1 MKFSVPIFDIKN
13 LSFSVK
19 NQKILSN
26 ISLEIF
32 PSEYV
37 AVIGP
42 NGGGK
47 TTLIRILLGL
57 ETPTSG
63 EVKIYGK
70 KLSNF
75 KEWYKIGYVPQRASL
90 SDLSF
95 PATVLDIVKMGRTSQ
110 RKLFSSFTKEDEEI
124 VYDAMT
130 KMDILDL
137 KDKMIGTLSGGQRQ
151 RAMIARAL
159 ASKPEIL
166 ILDEPNTGVD
176 AASQKNFY
184 TLLRNLNQ
192 QEKIT
197 IVFITHDIGVIADDI
212 ARLFTVNQKVI
223 TCNNPKHTL
232 SCDDMSQLYG
242 IEAHLLHNHKHSM
255 DKQGSKCNA

>member
-1 MKFSVPIFDIKN
+1 MKFNLPIFDIKN
-13 LSFSVK
+13 LSFIVK
-19 NQKILSN
+19 GQRILSN

-32 PSEYV
+32 RSEYI
-37 AVIGP
+37 AIIGP

-47 TTLIRILLGL
+47 TTLVRMLLGL
-57 ETPTSG
+57 EKPTSG

-75 KEWYKIGYVPQRASL
+75 KEWHKIGYVPQRASHVD
-90 SDLSF
+90 SSF

-110 RKLFSSFTKEDEEI
+110 GGIFSSFNETDKKL
-124 VYDAMT
+124 VYDAMA

-137 KDKMIGTLSGGQRQ
+137 QDKMIGTLSGGQRQ

-159 ASKPEIL
+159 ASNPEIL

-176 AASQKNFY
+176 VASQKNFY
-184 TLLRNLNQ
+184 ALLRKLNQ
-192 QEKIT
+192 EDKIT

-212 ARLFTVNQKVI
+212 ARLFTINEKAVI
-223 TCNNPKHTL
+223 CNDPKHLL
-232 SCDDMSQLYG
+232 SCQEMSELYG
-242 IEAHLLHNHKHSM
+242 IDAHLLHNHKHEH
-255 DKQGSKCNA
+255 

>member
-13 LSFSVK
+13 LSFVVK
-19 NQKILSN
+19 GQTILSN

-32 PSEYV
+32 RSEYI
-37 AVIGP
+37 AIIGP

-47 TTLIRILLGL
+47 TTLIRMLLGL
-57 ETPTSG
+57 EKPTSG

-75 KEWYKIGYVPQRASL
+75 KEWHKIGYVPQRASHV
-90 SDLSF
+90 DASF

-110 RKLFSSFTKEDEEI
+110 RSIFSAFSELDKQF
-124 VYDAMT
+124 VHDAMV
-130 KMDILDL
+130 KMDIIDL

-151 RAMIARAL
+151 RVMIARAL
-159 ASKPEIL
+159 ASNPEIL

-176 AASQKNFY
+176 VASQKKFY
-184 TLLRNLNQ
+184 ALLRELNQ
-192 QEKIT
+192 QEGIT

-212 ARLFTVNQKVI
+212 ARLFTINQKAI
-223 TCNNPKHTL
+223 ICNNPKQTL
-232 SCDDMSQLYG
+232 SCQEMSELYG
-242 IEAHLLHNHKHSM
+242 IDAHLLHVHKHEH
-255 DKQGSKCNA
+255 